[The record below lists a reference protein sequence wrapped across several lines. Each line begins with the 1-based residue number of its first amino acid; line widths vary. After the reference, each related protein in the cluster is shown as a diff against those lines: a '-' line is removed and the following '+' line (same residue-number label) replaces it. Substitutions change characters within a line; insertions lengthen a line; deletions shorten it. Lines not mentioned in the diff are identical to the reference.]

1 MERIPRPLATQFF
14 SFPFPVPVT
23 KVAGKAID
31 DFFKVTVG
39 LVYPFQ
45 LGFSLEKDKVKWL
58 EIMFHDKG
66 CKLYASA
73 NVAPANNL
81 KPTTALWRSSKRQ
94 MRYISA

>member
-1 MERIPRPLATQFF
+1 MTVSPR
-14 SFPFPVPVT
+14 SFIFVT
-23 KVAGKAID
+23 VLMSLV
-31 DFFKVTVG
+31 FNVTVG

-66 CKLYASA
+66 CKLYTSA

-94 MRYISA
+94 TRYISA

>member
-1 MERIPRPLATQFF
+1 MTVSPR
-14 SFPFPVPVT
+14 SFIFVT
-23 KVAGKAID
+23 VLMSLV
-31 DFFKVTVG
+31 FNVTVG